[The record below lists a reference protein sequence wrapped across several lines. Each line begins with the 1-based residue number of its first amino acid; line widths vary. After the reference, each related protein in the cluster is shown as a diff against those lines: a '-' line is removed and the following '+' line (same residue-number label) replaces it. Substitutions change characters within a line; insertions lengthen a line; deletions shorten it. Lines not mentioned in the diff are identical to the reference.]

1 MILTKKNS
9 MFSSNEHRLKEI
21 ISSLIGQY
29 RLGSKLNEIKITES
43 WEGVVGPM
51 IKKHTLEIKVRNSKL
66 FVKLDSPALKN
77 ELSYSRKKLTGL
89 LNNAVGSEVI
99 NEIIFT

>member
-21 ISSLIGQY
+21 SSSLIGPY
-29 RLGSKLNEIKITES
+29 RLGSKLNAIKITES

>member
-1 MILTKKNS
+1 